1 MNLDIIPNT
10 GRISE
15 LASLIATCKKNDV
28 DHHPM
33 SRVDELLPFAY
44 LKPAPAKAVPDNDAY
59 PRAASGR
66 LFQSAGPAG
75 TRAADGV
82 ALWAQRKSLNH
93 QISQRCYRFNCMIC
107 IRHFRAQ
114 ALLKFVQWR
123 RISTMLVLSSCP
135 PTEITTLNAFFFE

>member
-44 LKPAPAKAVPDNDAY
+44 LNDAY

-93 QISQRCYRFNCMIC
+93 QIS
-107 IRHFRAQ
+107 
-114 ALLKFVQWR
+114 
-123 RISTMLVLSSCP
+123 
-135 PTEITTLNAFFFE
+135 